1 MLHSS
6 TLDYSNSQFAQVSE
20 RVLTA
25 RIIREMEKFRW
36 KKFHFTFQR
45 TMPLICAHLLISSP
59 FLHYSPVFYL
69 PVSTAN
75 RFSIWLSSLPP
86 PPPLNPEVFAFL
98 FQRRVTA
105 EKGVIFKMPEKTMAS
120 FFVPFLSI
128 LSSST
133 AALFRP
139 FHPVVHILIL
149 SRWEGFV
156 LLDEIRVSFGE
167 KIWRRRKLSL
177 FSHEKMAG
185 QRMRSYRDVNSRHKW
200 SRRWD

>member
-6 TLDYSNSQFAQVSE
+6 TLDYSNSRFAQVSE
-20 RVLTA
+20 RVLAA
-25 RIIREMEKFRW
+25 RIIREMEKFRE
-36 KKFHFTFQR
+36 KKFHSTFQR

-75 RFSIWLSSLPP
+75 RFSIWLSPP
-86 PPPLNPEVFAFL
+86 GVFAFL

-105 EKGVIFKMPEKTMAS
+105 EKGVIFKMPEKTVAS

-128 LSSST
+128 LSSSA

-139 FHPVVHILIL
+139 FHPVVHILVL
-149 SRWEGFV
+149 SRWEGLV
-156 LLDEIRVSFGE
+156 SLDEIRVSFRE
-167 KIWRRRKLSL
+167 EIWRRRKLSL
-177 FSHEKMAG
+177 FSLEKMAR
-185 QRMRSYRDVNSRHKW
+185 QRTRGNRDVNSRH
-200 SRRWD
+200 